1 MKHTLSKE
9 TALKILSKKEITE
22 IESLVQMEI
31 DLITKGFEVSKEM
44 GLVFFS
50 NAITSFV
57 ENYLKPKYG
66 DVILGMCSEYR
77 LLLTGLLSQAPDE
90 HKEILLTQVLS
101 PTFRSVGDEE
111 LFEALNKLGSN
122 GKA

>member
-1 MKHTLSKE
+1 MKHTLSKD
-9 TALKILSKKEITE
+9 TTLKILSKKEITE

-66 DVILGMCSEYR
+66 DVVLGMCSEYR
-77 LLLTGLLSQAPDE
+77 LLLTGLLSKASEKD
-90 HKEILLTQVLS
+90 KEILLMEVLS
-101 PTFRSVGDEE
+101 PSISRIGDDELLEILKKVG
-111 LFEALNKLGSN
+111 AVK
-122 GKA
+122 